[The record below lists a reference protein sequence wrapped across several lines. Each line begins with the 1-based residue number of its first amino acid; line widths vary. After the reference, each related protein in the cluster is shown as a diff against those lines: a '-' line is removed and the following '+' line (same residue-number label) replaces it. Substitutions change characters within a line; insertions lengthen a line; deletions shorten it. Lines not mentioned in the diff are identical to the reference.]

1 MGLKPYTPRL
11 IVKFIMNV
19 STNFLHYLFRLR
31 VDAILALSIILSG
44 SNFADQKLKVFILA
58 GQSNTVGHARGHTIA
73 TLYKNGMTKDKA
85 LARMVFTKDMKKAF
99 EERLIKA
106 QELDELSGGIG
117 LPKIKNMRDGPEKKV
132 LESRLNKL
140 VAEHDAY
147 QTKMIDACAV
157 SDRVYISSIADRNV
171 KSGKLGVGYGADHV
185 KIGPE
190 YGFGLSMAQKV
201 KGPILLIKASWGGK
215 SLMYDFRPPSA
226 VDFKRTKAYAD
237 AKAKAEENL
246 VKYKEALKNFP
257 ETEKKYAS
265 DLANHHEKM
274 KTADEKTKKKLR
286 EPRKPKLPREP
297 KSFSQDDAGYFWREM
312 VEHVNGVLADPK
324 KYHPDYDAGQGY
336 EIAGFVWFQGFNDQF
351 NPEYHGNYADNI
363 KTFIKDVR
371 TRFKTPN
378 MPFVIGVLG
387 TPRTKEKVDENAV
400 SIAQREAAKH
410 TIFRGNVLSV
420 ESYKDYSNFSHS
432 VFEKG
437 WPPHYHEWSTVGSD
451 RPYHYLGS
459 GAFFVRLGDSFANA
473 MYKLRAH
480 SN

>member
-1 MGLKPYTPRL
+1 M
-11 IVKFIMNV
+11 MNV
-19 STNFLHYLFRLR
+19 RTNFLHYLFRLR
-31 VDAILALSIILSG
+31 AVAIFALAIILSA
-44 SNFADQKLKVFILA
+44 SVFADQKLKVFILA

-73 TLYKNGMTKDKA
+73 TLYKNGMSKDKA
-85 LARMVFTKDMKKAF
+85 LVRMVFTKDMSKEF
-99 EERLIKA
+99 EEQLIKA
-106 QELDELSGGIG
+106 RKLDELSGGIG
-117 LPKIKNMRDGPEKKV
+117 LPKIKNMPDGPEKKA
-132 LESRLNKL
+132 LESKLNKL
-140 VAEHDAY
+140 VADHESY
-147 QTKMIDACAV
+147 QKKIIGACTI
-157 SDRVYISSIADRNV
+157 SDQVYISSIADRNV
-171 KSGKLGVGYGADHV
+171 KSGKLGVGYGADNI

-190 YGFGLSMAQKV
+190 YGFGLSMAQKI

-226 VDFKRTKAYAD
+226 SDFKSTKAYAD
-237 AKAKAEENL
+237 AKTKAEENL
-246 VKYKEALKNFP
+246 VKFREAVKNFP
-257 ETEKKYAS
+257 ETEKKYAA
-265 DLANHHEKM
+265 DLAAYREKM

-297 KSFSQDDAGYFWREM
+297 KPFSQDDAGHFWREM
-312 VEHVNGVLADPK
+312 VEHVNGVLADPMK
-324 KYHPDYDAGQGY
+324 HHPDYDPGQGY

-351 NPEYHGNYADNI
+351 NPEYHGNYAANM

-371 TRFKTPN
+371 TTFKTPN

-400 SIAQREAAKH
+400 SIAQRKAAQH
-410 TIFRGNVLSV
+410 SEFRGNVLPV

-432 VFEKG
+432 IFEKG
-437 WPPHYHEWSTVGSD
+437 WPLHYHEWSTVGSD

-473 MYKLRAH
+473 MNRLRLQ

>member
-1 MGLKPYTPRL
+1 M
-11 IVKFIMNV
+11 MNV
-19 STNFLHYLFRLR
+19 RTNFLHYLFRLR
-31 VDAILALSIILSG
+31 ADAIFALAIILSA
-44 SNFADQKLKVFILA
+44 SVFADQKLKVFILA

-73 TLYKNGMTKDKA
+73 TLYKNGMTKDKD
-85 LARMVFTKDMKKAF
+85 LVRMVFLKDMSKEF
-99 EERLIKA
+99 EEQLIKA
-106 QELDELSGGIG
+106 RKLDELSGGIG
-117 LPKIKNMRDGPEKKV
+117 LPKIKNMPDGPEKKA
-132 LESRLNKL
+132 LESKLNKL
-140 VAEHDAY
+140 VADHENY
-147 QTKMIDACAV
+147 QKKIIGACTI
-157 SDRVYISSIADRNV
+157 SHQVYISSIADRNV
-171 KSGKLGVGYGADHV
+171 KSGKLGVGYGADNI

-190 YGFGLSMAQKV
+190 YGFGLSIAQKI

-226 VDFKRTKAYAD
+226 SDFKGTKAYAD
-237 AKAKAEENL
+237 AKTKAEENL
-246 VKYKEALKNFP
+246 VKFREAVKNFP
-257 ETEKKYAS
+257 ETEKKYAA
-265 DLANHHEKM
+265 DLAAYREKM

-297 KSFSQDDAGYFWREM
+297 KPFSQDNAGHFWREM

-324 KYHPDYDAGQGY
+324 KHHPEYDPGQGY

-351 NPEYHGNYADNI
+351 NPEYHGNYADNM

-371 TRFKTPN
+371 TSFKTPN

-400 SIAQREAAKH
+400 SIAQRKAAQNSEF
-410 TIFRGNVLSV
+410 IGNVLSV

-432 VFEKG
+432 IFEKG
-437 WPPHYHEWSTVGSD
+437 WPPHFYEWNTVGSD

-473 MYKLRAH
+473 MYKLMATKK
-480 SN
+480 

>member
-1 MGLKPYTPRL
+1 
-11 IVKFIMNV
+11 MNV
-19 STNFLHYLFRLR
+19 RTNFLHYLFRLR
-31 VDAILALSIILSG
+31 ANVFLALAIILPG
-44 SNFADQKLKVFILA
+44 SVFADQKLKVFILA

-73 TLYKNGMTKDKA
+73 TLYKNGMAKDA
-85 LARMVFTKDMKKAF
+85 ILTQMVFRKDMSEAF
-99 EERLIKA
+99 EEQLIKA
-106 QELDELSGGIG
+106 RELDELSGGIG
-117 LPKIKNMRDGPEKKV
+117 FPKIKNMLGGSEKES
-132 LESRLNKL
+132 LESKLNKL
-140 VAEHDAY
+140 VAEHESY
-147 QTKMIDACAV
+147 QKKIIDACTV
-157 SDRVYISSIADRNV
+157 SGRVYISSIADRNV
-171 KSGKLGVGYGADHV
+171 KSGRLGVGYGADNI

-190 YGFGLSMAQKV
+190 YGFGLSMAQKI

-246 VKYKEALKNFP
+246 VKYKEAIKNFP
-257 ETEKKYAS
+257 ETEKKYAA
-265 DLANHHEKM
+265 DLAAYQEKM

-286 EPRKPKLPREP
+286 EPHKPKLPREP
-297 KSFSQDDAGYFWREM
+297 KPFSQDDAGHFWREM
-312 VEHVNGVLADPK
+312 VKHVNGVLTDPG
-324 KYHPDYDAGQGY
+324 KYHPDYDAEQGY

-351 NPEYHGNYADNI
+351 NPEYHGNYADNM

-371 TRFKTPN
+371 TTFKTPN

-410 TIFRGNVLSV
+410 TTFRGNVLSV
-420 ESYKDYSNFSHS
+420 ESYKDYSNYSHS
-432 VFEKG
+432 IFEKG

-459 GAFFVRLGDSFANA
+459 GTFFVRLGDSFANA
-473 MYKLRAH
+473 MHKLMATKK
-480 SN
+480 

>member
-1 MGLKPYTPRL
+1 
-11 IVKFIMNV
+11 
-19 STNFLHYLFRLR
+19 
-31 VDAILALSIILSG
+31 
-44 SNFADQKLKVFILA
+44 
-58 GQSNTVGHARGHTIA
+58 
-73 TLYKNGMTKDKA
+73 
-85 LARMVFTKDMKKAF
+85 
-99 EERLIKA
+99 
-106 QELDELSGGIG
+106 
-117 LPKIKNMRDGPEKKV
+117 
-132 LESRLNKL
+132 
-140 VAEHDAY
+140 
-147 QTKMIDACAV
+147 MIDACTV
-157 SDRVYISSIADRNV
+157 SDRVYISSIADRNA
-171 KSGKLGVGYGADHV
+171 KSGKLGVGYGADKI

-190 YGFGLSMAQKV
+190 YGFGLSMAQKI

-226 VDFKRTKAYAD
+226 TNFKNTKAYAD

-246 VKYKEALKNFP
+246 VKYKEAIKNFP
-257 ETEKKYAS
+257 ETEEKYAA
-265 DLANHHEKM
+265 DLAAYREKM

-297 KSFSQDDAGYFWREM
+297 KPFSQDDAGHFWRDM

-324 KYHPDYDAGQGY
+324 NYHPDYDAGQGY

-351 NPEYHGNYADNI
+351 NPEYHGNYADNM

-371 TRFKTPN
+371 TSFKTPN

-400 SIAQREAAKH
+400 SIAQRKAAQYPE
-410 TIFRGNVLSV
+410 FSGNVLSV

-437 WPPHYHEWSTVGSD
+437 WPLHFHEWSTVGSD

-459 GAFFVRLGDSFANA
+459 GAFFVRLGDSFADA
-473 MYKLRAH
+473 MHKLINP